1 MYMEG
6 IKSILD
12 FAYGVYSI
20 LGVSLY
26 VFIIMLISVVIGVSR
41 SYQLDIF
48 CKVYTKA
55 SIILSIIC
63 IVVVS
68 IYNTISFILE

>member
-1 MYMEG
+1 MEG
-6 IKSILD
+6 INAILD

-20 LGVSLY
+20 LGISCVY
-26 VFIIMLISVVIGVSR
+26 VFIIMLVSVVIGVSR

-55 SIILSIIC
+55 SIILSILC
-63 IVVVS
+63 IVIVS

>member
-1 MYMEG
+1 MEG
-6 IKSILD
+6 VNAIFN

-26 VFIIMLISVVIGVSR
+26 VFIIMLVSVVIGVSR

-48 CKVYTKA
+48 CKVYTKT
-55 SIILSIIC
+55 SIILSILC
-63 IVVVS
+63 IVIIS
-68 IYNTISFILE
+68 IYNTIAFILE

>member
-1 MYMEG
+1 MEG
-6 IKSILD
+6 VNAIFD

-26 VFIIMLISVVIGVSR
+26 VFIIMLVSVVIGVSR

-48 CKVYTKA
+48 CKVYTKT
-55 SIILSIIC
+55 SIILSILC
-63 IVVVS
+63 IVIVS
-68 IYNTISFILE
+68 IYNTILFILE

>member
-1 MYMEG
+1 MEG
-6 IKSILD
+6 VNAIFN

-20 LGVSLY
+20 LGISLY

-48 CKVYTKA
+48 CKVYTKT
-55 SIILSIIC
+55 SIILSILC
-63 IVVVS
+63 IVIVS
-68 IYNTISFILE
+68 IYNTIAFILE

>member
-1 MYMEG
+1 MEG
-6 IKSILD
+6 IKAILD

-20 LGVSLY
+20 LGLSFY
-26 VFIIMLISVVIGVSR
+26 VFNIMLISVVIGVSR

-48 CKVYTKA
+48 CKVYTKV

-63 IVVVS
+63 IVILS

>member
-1 MYMEG
+1 MEG
-6 IKSILD
+6 VNAIFN

-26 VFIIMLISVVIGVSR
+26 VFIIMLISVVLGVSR

-48 CKVYTKA
+48 CKVYTKT
-55 SIILSIIC
+55 SIILSILC
-63 IVVVS
+63 IVIVS
-68 IYNTISFILE
+68 IYNTIAFILE

>member
-6 IKSILD
+6 INAILD

-20 LGVSLY
+20 LGISLY
-26 VFIIMLISVVIGVSR
+26 VFIIMLISVVLGVSR

-48 CKVYTKA
+48 CKVYTKT
-55 SIILSIIC
+55 SIILSILC
-63 IVVVS
+63 IVIVS
-68 IYNTISFILE
+68 IYNTIAFILE

>member
-6 IKSILD
+6 INAIFN

-26 VFIIMLISVVIGVSR
+26 VFIIMLISVVLGVSS

-48 CKVYTKA
+48 CKVYTKT
-55 SIILSIIC
+55 SIILSILC
-63 IVVVS
+63 IVIVS
-68 IYNTISFILE
+68 IYNTIAFILE

>member
-1 MYMEG
+1 MEG
-6 IKSILD
+6 VNAIFD

-26 VFIIMLISVVIGVSR
+26 VFIIMLVSVVIGVSR

-48 CKVYTKA
+48 CKVYTKT
-55 SIILSIIC
+55 SIILSILC
-63 IVVVS
+63 IVIVS
-68 IYNTISFILE
+68 IYNTIAFILE

>member
-1 MYMEG
+1 MEG
-6 IKSILD
+6 VNAIFD

-20 LGVSLY
+20 LGISLY

-48 CKVYTKA
+48 CKVYTKT
-55 SIILSIIC
+55 SIILSILC
-63 IVVVS
+63 IVIIS
-68 IYNTISFILE
+68 IYNTIAFILG

>member
-1 MYMEG
+1 MEG
-6 IKSILD
+6 VNAIFN

-26 VFIIMLISVVIGVSR
+26 VFIIMLVSVVIGVSR

-48 CKVYTKA
+48 CGVYTKT
-55 SIILSIIC
+55 SIILSILC
-63 IVVVS
+63 IVIVS

>member
-6 IKSILD
+6 VNAIFN

-20 LGVSLY
+20 LGISLY

-48 CKVYTKA
+48 CKVYTKT
-55 SIILSIIC
+55 SIILSILC
-63 IVVVS
+63 IVIVS
-68 IYNTISFILE
+68 IYNTIAFILE